1 METPAPSCVSCRV
14 TGALTLAGVS
24 AWLLLERARLPAP
37 PTPGHRA
44 ALAAM
49 SLAFAGAAAWRASN

>member
-1 METPAPSCVSCRV
+1 METPAPSCLTCRV
-14 TGALTLAGVS
+14 TGAVTLSGVS
-24 AWLLLERARLPAP
+24 AWLLFERSRLPAP
-37 PTPGHRA
+37 AAPGHRA